1 MTLDGHFLTSR
12 VELSAGDAAA
22 AIIVTEEG
30 RYLLQLRDDLP
41 QIWYPDHWGLFGG
54 AIDPGEN
61 EAEAL
66 RRELLEELELDAAD
80 ARLFTG
86 FEFDLNPEAKRRY
99 FRNYYEVKVTEAAVS
114 RLVLHEGAEMRLLTG
129 DEALSLPRLVPY
141 DAFAL
146 FLHHHRS
153 RIGR

>member
-12 VELSAGDAAA
+12 VRLNAGDAAA
-22 AIIVTEEG
+22 AIIVTEDG
-30 RYLLQLRDDLP
+30 RYLLQRRDNLP

-61 EAEAL
+61 GIEAL
-66 RRELLEELELDAAD
+66 HRELREELELEVAD
-80 ARLFTG
+80 TRLFTG
-86 FEFDLNPEAKRRY
+86 FEFDLNPEARRRY
-99 FRNYYEVKVTEAAVS
+99 FRNYYEVRLTEAMFS

-146 FLHHHRS
+146 FLHHHRG

>member
-1 MTLDGHFLTSR
+1 MILDGHFLTSR
-12 VELSAGDAAA
+12 ARLNAGDAAA
-22 AIIVTEEG
+22 AIIVTEDG

-41 QIWYPDHWGLFGG
+41 QIWYPGHWGLFGG

-61 EAEAL
+61 ELEAL
-66 RRELLEELELDAAD
+66 HRELREELELEATET
-80 ARLFTG
+80 RLFTG
-86 FEFDLNPEAKRRY
+86 FEFDLNPEAKRRH
-99 FRNYYEVKVTEAAVS
+99 FRNYYEVRVTEATVG
-114 RLVLHEGAEMRLLTG
+114 RLILHEGAEMRLLSG

-146 FLHHHRS
+146 FLHHHRD